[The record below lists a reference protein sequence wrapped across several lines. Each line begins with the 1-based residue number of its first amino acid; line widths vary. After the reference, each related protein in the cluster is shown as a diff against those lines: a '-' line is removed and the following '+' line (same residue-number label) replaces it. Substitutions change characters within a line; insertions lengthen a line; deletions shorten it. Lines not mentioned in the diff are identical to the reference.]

1 MSAASISRLNHNS
14 HLFHWRKCTSYIQIR
29 FSFAAMILPGFS
41 YDESSFHD
49 STHDEWNAA
58 HLVTRWQRQPVL
70 TRDRSIFEQ
79 PRKPNSSLI
88 IYSRSFKIKHICDQ
102 NALQAKYFETEHKH
116 YQRYHVVLSALLY
129 DRKYNMST
137 YVSKPTFNIILD
149 FVLVGL
155 YFGSY
160 MGLY

>member
-1 MSAASISRLNHNS
+1 MPFKQNISKVNIN
-14 HLFHWRKCTSYIQIR
+14 I
-29 FSFAAMILPGFS
+29 
-41 YDESSFHD
+41 
-49 STHDEWNAA
+49 
-58 HLVTRWQRQPVL
+58 
-70 TRDRSIFEQ
+70 
-79 PRKPNSSLI
+79 
-88 IYSRSFKIKHICDQ
+88 
-102 NALQAKYFETEHKH
+102 TER
-116 YQRYHVVLSALLY
+116 RYHVVLSALLY

>member
-1 MSAASISRLNHNS
+1 MSAASVSRLNHNS

-29 FSFAAMILPGFS
+29 FAFAAMILPGFS

-70 TRDRSIFEQ
+70 TRDRSNFEQ

-88 IYSRSFKIKHICDQ
+88 IMCRSFKIKHICDQ
-102 NALQAKYFETEHKH
+102 NAFQAKYFESEHKH
-116 YQRYHVVLSALLY
+116 YRTKVPCCFICPSSRNPCSNRCITYYFIWPCRY
-129 DRKYNMST
+129 T
-137 YVSKPTFNIILD
+137 I
-149 FVLVGL
+149 
-155 YFGSY
+155 
-160 MGLY
+160 